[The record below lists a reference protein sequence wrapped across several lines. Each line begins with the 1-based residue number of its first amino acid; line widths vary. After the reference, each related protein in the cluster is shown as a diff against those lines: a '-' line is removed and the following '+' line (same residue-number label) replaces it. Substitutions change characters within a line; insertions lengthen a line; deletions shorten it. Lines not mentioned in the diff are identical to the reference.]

1 MKTLKTIAAALLLL
15 PLSFTSS
22 AQTTADASASYNRAT
37 VMFQTRG
44 LGGITTNGF
53 ALGYVHGFNLSQDM
67 PLFFQSG
74 LKMDMGFNSSSASE
88 SFAGSTLKADVKV
101 TTMSFSVP
109 LDIAYQLQCGES
121 TIFTPYIGLNV
132 KLNTLARMSA
142 KASYGGSSDKG
153 SASLFDNGM
162 KHFQIGWHI
171 GAGVTLSK
179 VYLGAEFGTDFIA
192 VADGGN
198 HTPTFSVGI
207 GYTF

>member
-1 MKTLKTIAAALLLL
+1 MKTLKTIAAALLLSTL
-15 PLSFTSS
+15 TYNAT
-22 AQTTADASASYNRAT
+22 AQTTTDASSPYNRAT
-37 VMFQTRG
+37 VMFQTRS
-44 LGGITTNGF
+44 LGGLTTNGF

-121 TIFTPYIGLNV
+121 TIFTPYLGLNV
-132 KLNTLARMSA
+132 KLNTLAKMSA
-142 KASYGGSSDKG
+142 KASYGGESGKG
-153 SASLFDNGM
+153 SVSLFDNGM

-179 VYLGAEFGTDFIA
+179 FYIGAEFGTDFIA
-192 VADGGN
+192 IADGGN
-198 HTPTFSVGI
+198 HTPTFSVGV